1 MTDVVPHSV
10 TKPSGRSLNP
20 LTWFLRWLRNV
31 PVTDPVEK
39 RNAPMLQVVLLIFGI
54 LFPLSNLPRW
64 ISEPIF
70 PINVPVELKT
80 LVTTALIW
88 TAFGLV
94 RRGRFRLSA
103 SIFIAMAVAMMG
115 LSYYLYG
122 LQAELAVQV
131 TQMVPLVLCGLLL
144 GRRALWLMVLSLV
157 AIQLIGMTVDL
168 QGHSTLPD
176 PQDAAEGAIFNFFR
190 CSLGFAVVALVI
202 DRAVSALR
210 ETLELSN
217 RRGEDLLRIEQSLRE
232 EIAEKERSQAQLI
245 QAQKVEAVGRLSSG
259 IAHDFNN
266 ILGVIMGYASRPD
279 ATESLPVAA
288 DSLDGIKLAAQRGAM
303 TIRRILSL
311 GRNDNGKLEVVEVH
325 AVVADMLPL
334 MKQLFGERIALH
346 TVLTDA
352 PMPVAINR
360 GEFELALL
368 NLATN
373 ARDAMPDGGTFTVT
387 AGIEGEEALLTLADD
402 GAGMDAGTLARVFD
416 LFYTTKPEG
425 LGSGIG
431 LAVVKRFVEDA
442 GGRLEI
448 HSEPGEG
455 TSLALRLP
463 LATAFDENPAVADI
477 GGMHILLVEDDE
489 ALRGLLADAL
499 RAAGATVLAAGSARA
514 AAVLARKAPQLDVL
528 VSDFHLPDATGNDVL
543 QQVAAMHPMVR
554 CLVIS
559 ANETL
564 AAVRPRLGRTVQVLA
579 KPFEPSRLVE
589 AVGVMVSRE
598 SV

>member
-1 MTDVVPHSV
+1 MTDVVPYSV
-10 TKPSGRSLNP
+10 TKPSSRSLNP
-20 LTWFLRWLRNV
+20 LTWFLRWLRDV
-31 PVTDPVEK
+31 PVTDPVER

-64 ISEPIF
+64 ISDPIF

-80 LVTTALIW
+80 LITTVLIW

-94 RRGRFRLSA
+94 RKGRFRLSA

-131 TQMVPLVLCGLLL
+131 TQLVPLVLCGLLL

-157 AIQLIGMTVDL
+157 VVQLIGMTVDL

-176 PQDAAEGAIFNFFR
+176 PAHAAETAVFNFFR
-190 CSLGFAVVALVI
+190 CSLGFAVIALVI

-210 ETLELSN
+210 ETLELST
-217 RRGEDLLRIEQSLRE
+217 RRGEDLLRTQQSLRE
-232 EIAEKERSQAQLI
+232 EIAEKEHSQAQLV

-311 GRNDNGKLEVVEVH
+311 GRNDNGTLEVIDIRT
-325 AVVADMLPL
+325 VVGDMLPL

-346 TVLTDA
+346 TALADTA
-352 PMPVAINR
+352 MPVAINR

-373 ARDAMPDGGTFTVT
+373 ARDAMPDGGTFAVS

-402 GAGMDAGTLARVFD
+402 GAGMDADTLARVFD

-431 LAVVKRFVEDA
+431 LAVVKRFAEDA
-442 GGRLEI
+442 GGRLDI
-448 HSEPGEG
+448 RSEPGEG
-455 TSLALRLP
+455 TSLTLRLP

-477 GGMHILLVEDDE
+477 GGLHILLVEDDE

-499 RAAGATVLAAGSARA
+499 RVAGATVLAAGSARA
-514 AAVLARKAPQLDVL
+514 AADLAGKTARLDVL

-543 QQVAAMHPMVR
+543 QQVTAIHPTAR

-564 AAVRPRLGRTVQVLA
+564 AAVRPGLGRTAQVLA

-589 AVGVMVSRE
+589 AVGAMVSRE
-598 SV
+598 SA